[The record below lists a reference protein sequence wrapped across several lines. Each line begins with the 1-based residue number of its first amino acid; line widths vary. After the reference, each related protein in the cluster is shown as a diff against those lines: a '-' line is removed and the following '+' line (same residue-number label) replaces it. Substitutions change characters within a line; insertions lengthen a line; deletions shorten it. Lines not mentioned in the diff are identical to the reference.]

1 MGRSTVTGNLESSQF
16 TVDSQQSETRTGR
29 GIARHRFRPSTSDCR
44 LSTVDCRLSCGFT
57 LLEMM
62 VVLTLIL
69 IVASMAVPTYHTA
82 VVHAR
87 EAVLRDD
94 LYTLRKLIDQ
104 YTIDKQEPPASLDD
118 LVDAGYL
125 RGGLPTDPFTGRND
139 TWQTETEEVPSGT
152 ESASGITDVHS
163 GSNETALDGT
173 TYDTW

>member
-1 MGRSTVTGNLESSQF
+1 M
-16 TVDSQQSETRTGR
+16 
-29 GIARHRFRPSTSDCR
+29 I
-44 LSTVDCRLSCGFT
+44 
-57 LLEMM
+57 
-62 VVLTLIL
+62 VLTLIL
-69 IVASMAVPTYHTA
+69 IVASMAVPTYHVA

-104 YTIDKQEPPASLDD
+104 YTIDKQAPPESLDD

-139 TWQTETEEVPSGT
+139 SWTTVTEEVPSGAET
-152 ESASGITDVHS
+152 VTGITDIHS
-163 GSNETALDGT
+163 GSDETALDGT

>member
-1 MGRSTVTGNLESSQF
+1 VPQLAGAGKNL
-16 TVDSQQSETRTGR
+16 R
-29 GIARHRFRPSTSDCR
+29 GVLAAGPSIRVCGSGFR
-44 LSTVDCRLSCGFT
+44 LSTFDFQLSSGFT

-69 IVASMAVPTYHTA
+69 IVASMAVPTYHVA

-104 YTIDKQEPPASLDD
+104 YTIDKQQPPESLDD

-139 TWQTETEEVPSGT
+139 TWQTVTEEVPLGT
-152 ESASGITDVHS
+152 DTTTGITDVHS
-163 GSNETALDGT
+163 GSDETALDGT